1 MTRKMK
7 ADLRKAGNMI
17 ALGQCNNL
25 LSALL
30 ETRVNVF
37 DVLYLPEFRM
47 TSLVDSKTHIPYGLR
62 TWSDVR
68 EYWLTRI
75 AMMTTMP
82 PDMVDESL

>member
-17 ALGQCNNL
+17 ANGQCNNL

-37 DVLYLPEFRM
+37 YVLDLPEYKM
-47 TSLVDSKTHIPYGLR
+47 TSLRGAKTLVPYELW
-62 TWSDVR
+62 TKLDVR
-68 EYWLTRI
+68 NYWLTRI

-82 PDMVDESL
+82 EDMIDPNL

>member
-7 ADLRKAGNMI
+7 ADLRKAGNLI
-17 ALGQCNNL
+17 AKGECNTL
-25 LSALL
+25 LCALL

-47 TSLVDSKTHIPYGLR
+47 TSLRGVKTLVPYELW
-62 TWSDVR
+62 TKLDVR
-68 EYWLTRI
+68 NYWLTRI

-82 PDMVDESL
+82 EDMIDPNL

>member
-17 ALGQCNNL
+17 ANGQCNNL

-30 ETRVNVF
+30 ATRVNVF
-37 DVLYLPEFRM
+37 YVLDLPEYKM
-47 TSLVDSKTHIPYGLR
+47 TSLRGAKTLVPYELW
-62 TWSDVR
+62 TKLDVR
-68 EYWLTRI
+68 NYWLTRI

-82 PDMVDESL
+82 EYMIDPNL

>member
-1 MTRKMK
+1 MK

-37 DVLYLPEFRM
+37 YVLDLPEYKM
-47 TSLVDSKTHIPYGLR
+47 TSLRGAKTLVPYELW
-62 TWSDVR
+62 TKLDVR
-68 EYWLTRI
+68 NYWLTRI

-82 PDMVDESL
+82 EDMIDPNL

>member
-30 ETRVNVF
+30 TTRVNVF
-37 DVLYLPEFRM
+37 YVMDLPEFKM
-47 TSLVDSKTHIPYGLR
+47 TSLGGSKTLVPYELW
-62 TWSDVR
+62 TKLDVR
-68 EYWLTRI
+68 NYWLTRI
-75 AMMTTMP
+75 AMMVTMP
-82 PDMVDESL
+82 EDMIDPNL